1 MIFFFLLSLSS
12 IFTNTI
18 DISSTILDNN
28 FNPIENVTVNCIDN
42 YSLSD
47 VDGYFS
53 IQCNDQNIVTFNHIK
68 YTETNVEV
76 KKIENFIILSK
87 NEVMSSPVIVY
98 GQFNKISDKN
108 FSTQVIDNKKLN
120 KNSYSHIQEITHK
133 VSNLNYAQGTSRP
146 RYYQIRGL
154 GELSQFSG
162 EGAPHFYVGYSIDNI
177 DFSGIGMIGNLFDIK
192 QIEVFKGPQST
203 LFGQNSMGGQINI
216 TTLEP
221 KNYKSAII
229 NFSKE
234 DFNSNSY
241 NIFLSNK
248 LSNNWN
254 YATTFSKHYSDGY
267 INNNQLNNGEIISVS
282 NTNARNEQLIKLKL
296 NYFNNDFLSK
306 ITIIHSDIN
315 NNYDVWSPDN
325 NGYTTY
331 TDYRGK
337 DLQKTNAI
345 SIYLKQKNN
354 FSDLISISTYSDN
367 EITYSYDSDWGN
379 NEFWSNPPYNFD
391 NYYYGYF
398 SPYNYTDITNRN
410 KINKSQ
416 EFRLVNRF
424 FYNLDITS
432 GVIYSESIEN
442 DIRDGWL
449 FAGDAININSKFKI
463 NKAGLYSSI
472 SSQKNKFNFNFG
484 FRYDYNKTKN
494 KLEWSDYYGPA
505 GNESVN
511 VKDSDLYGVN
521 LKIIYQ
527 LNNKLSFLSIISS
540 GYKSSGVNMT
550 PNLPLEYKTY
560 NNEYSINYEFGIKRK
575 HLENSIDISFFYV
588 NRKDPQLRVFYQH
601 DISNPNSFDYA
612 TFNSDIGFNYGCEFD
627 TRFKISNKLYLDS
640 SIGYLKTHISNF
652 TYLDVVYGNREQAHA
667 PNYTYSINFI
677 YEVLK
682 NNSINLSFNGMDKF
696 YFDDQY
702 NYMSNNRDLIDIAYN
717 LKYKN
722 IELTLFAKNIGDE
735 KYEVRGY
742 TFRLEPPNYELKNY
756 KSYGQPRSIG
766 INLTYS
772 M

>member
-1 MIFFFLLSLSS
+1 MNLFFLLLIST
-12 IFTNTI
+12 IFANTI
-18 DISSTILDNN
+18 DISATILDDN
-28 FNPIENVTVNCIDN
+28 FNPIQNVIVNC
-42 YSLSD
+42 SD
-47 VDGYFS
+47 KSSFSDIDGYFS
-53 IQCNDQNIVTFNHIK
+53 IQCSDQEKITFKHIK
-68 YTETNVEV
+68 YKEANIEFE
-76 KKIENFIILSK
+76 KINNFIILSE
-87 NEVMSSPVIVY
+87 NEIKSTPVIVY
-98 GQFNKISDKN
+98 GQFNKLSNKN
-108 FSTQVIDNKKLN
+108 FSTQVIGTKDIN
-120 KNSYSHIQEITHK
+120 KNSYSHVQEITHK

-177 DFSGIGMIGNLFDIK
+177 DFSGIGMLGNLFDIK

-254 YATTFSKHYSDGY
+254 YATTLSKHYSDGY
-267 INNNQLNNGEIISVS
+267 INNNQLNNGENVLLS
-282 NTNARNEQLIKLKL
+282 NTNARDEQLVKLKL
-296 NYFNNDFLSK
+296 NYFNNQFLSK
-306 ITIIHSDIN
+306 ITLIHSDIN
-315 NNYDVWSPDN
+315 NNYDVWTPDN

-337 DLQKTNAI
+337 DLQKTNAV

-398 SPYNYTDITNRN
+398 LPYNYTDITNRN

-416 EFRLVNRF
+416 EFRIINNS
-424 FYNLDITS
+424 FYNLELTAGIIHS
-432 GVIYSESIEN
+432 QSIEK

-463 NKAGLYSSI
+463 NKTGLYSSFNT
-472 SSQKNKFNFNFG
+472 QKNKFNFNFG
-484 FRYDYNKTKN
+484 FRYDYNNTEN
-494 KLEWSDYYGPA
+494 NLEWSNYYGPA
-505 GNESVN
+505 GNETIKI
-511 VKDSDLYGVN
+511 KDSDLFGIN
-521 LKIIYQ
+521 FKINYK
-527 LNNKLSFLSIISS
+527 LNNKLSFLSILSS

-550 PNLPLEYKTY
+550 PNVPDEYKTY
-560 NNEYSINYEFGIKRK
+560 NNEYAINYEFGIKRVN
-575 HLENSIDISFFYV
+575 LENSLDISFFYV
-588 NRKDPQLRVFYQH
+588 HRQNPQLRVFYQH

-612 TFNSDIGFNYGCEFD
+612 TFNSDMGFNYGCEFD
-627 TRFKISNKLYLDS
+627 SKLKIFNKLQLNS
-640 SIGYLKTHISNF
+640 SIGYLKTYISNF
-652 TYLDVVYGNREQAHA
+652 TYLDVVYGKREQAHA
-667 PNYTYSINFI
+667 PNYTYNINFI
-677 YEVLK
+677 YEFSK

-702 NYMSNNRDLIDIAYN
+702 DYMSNNRDLIDIAYN

-722 IELTLFAKNIGDE
+722 IELTLFTKNISDE

-742 TFRLEPPNYELKNY
+742 TFGLEPPNYEIKNY

-772 M
+772 I